1 MPTRSWAVQSH
12 LYGIESLFGAASQS
26 EANRFNRTFM
36 ELKAPR
42 EGIPPHHAVRFNR
55 TFMELKVQFVVSS
68 AEDSMVQSHLY
79 SCESL
84 RVGYGEGK
92 YRCFNRTFMELKER
106 NAFGLTLTPC
116 VSIAPL
122 WN

>member
-1 MPTRSWAVQSH
+1 MFYCRRLDTLSSSYIYPI
-12 LYGIESLFGAASQS
+12 LESIIINFLITLRLG
-26 EANRFNRTFM
+26 
-36 ELKAPR
+36 
-42 EGIPPHHAVRFNR
+42 FNR